1 MLFSIG
7 RPAKDPAEVHDAPFQ
22 IVSPGYF
29 RAMRIPLLRGRDF
42 TEQDTPQAP
51 LVTIVNQALVRRFFP
66 NEDPIGKK
74 LFIETLVSGRQELG
88 PPVAWEII
96 GVVGTV
102 KVHSLGE
109 EESPE
114 IYVPYSQS
122 PWPFTRLVVRT
133 AADPMAL
140 ANSVK
145 SAIRQIDKDQPVTQ
159 FRTMEQIVAA
169 SASQPRFW
177 TILLGLFAAIAL
189 TLAAVG
195 IYGVISYAVTQRT
208 HEIGVRLALGAQ
220 KKDVLNLVVRQSMV
234 PALNGVGIGLAGA
247 LAVTRLMSSL
257 LYSVTATDPVTFIVV
272 PLLLTVVALL
282 ACYIPA
288 RRVTKVD
295 PVAALR
301 YE

>member
-1 MLFSIG
+1 
-7 RPAKDPAEVHDAPFQ
+7 
-22 IVSPGYF
+22 
-29 RAMRIPLLRGRDF
+29 
-42 TEQDTPQAP
+42 
-51 LVTIVNQALVRRFFP
+51 
-66 NEDPIGKK
+66 
-74 LFIETLVSGRQELG
+74 
-88 PPVAWEII
+88 
-96 GVVGTV
+96 
-102 KVHSLGE
+102 
-109 EESPE
+109 
-114 IYVPYSQS
+114 
-122 PWPFTRLVVRT
+122 
-133 AADPMAL
+133 
-140 ANSVK
+140 
-145 SAIRQIDKDQPVTQ
+145 
-159 FRTMEQIVAA
+159 MEQVVTA

-177 TILLGLFAAIAL
+177 TILLGLFAAVAL

-234 PALNGVGIGLAGA
+234 PALIGVGIGLAGA

-272 PLLLTVVALL
+272 SLLLTVVALL

-295 PVAALR
+295 PVVALR